1 MDIVRCEV
9 VMDLESKYLN
19 FFYRHWV
26 HLIAGVFMIVGIIL
40 SFFYLHLGGALVGLA
55 TGVGFFDELQRY
67 FFHARDYAIA
77 EGLFKTL
84 LLVGVL
90 LFLLL
95 SATAFVIAVVI
106 SFVVMSM
113 IHLFFLR
120 NK

>member
-1 MDIVRCEV
+1 
-9 VMDLESKYLN
+9 MDLGNKYLD

-26 HLIAGVFMIVGIIL
+26 HLIAGVFMVLGIIL
-40 SFFYLHLGGALVGLA
+40 SFFYLNFGGALVGLA
-55 TGVGFFDELQRY
+55 TGMGFFDELQRY
-67 FFHARDYAIA
+67 FFHAREYAIA

-84 LLVGVL
+84 LLVGLL

-95 SATAFVIAVVI
+95 AATAFVIAVVI
-106 SFVVMSM
+106 AFVIMSM